1 MNKWLLRIL
10 LVLLPIVIVISIA
23 ALVFI
28 VVVICT
34 PEWELSR
41 NFPSIRESVAALAAV
56 AMVVATLF
64 LAWATFSVVN
74 SDRQREE
81 RDRKERLLNEI
92 IEWAKGLE
100 ERIFPPG
107 ETKIL
112 TNIRELSA
120 VRSNIPIKEE
130 TISDLWD
137 LDQTVAS
144 MERLSHEIKEG
155 DEYIA
160 KLASGLDKELGTAI
174 DKVINDMKKRQEL
187 LSDERF
193 LPHNEIIK
201 ESGLVLELV
210 KDKTKPLD
218 NLSLSKTAYQTV
230 LLGRNA
236 GDIIE
241 STRDVAEKAVE
252 FKGRL
257 LKS

>member
-1 MNKWLLRIL
+1 MEWLKEWAQ
-10 LVLLPIVIVISIA
+10 VISTGITLLA
-23 ALVFI
+23 VLVALGIGVA
-28 VVVICT
+28 
-34 PEWELSR
+34 
-41 NFPSIRESVAALAAV
+41 SIWNTQSLQKKE
-56 AMVVATLF
+56 
-64 LAWATFSVVN
+64 
-74 SDRQREE
+74 
-81 RDRKERLLNEI
+81 RKERLLNEI

-112 TNIRELSA
+112 TNIRELFA

-130 TISDLWD
+130 TISGLWD

-144 MERLSHEIKEG
+144 LERLSHEIKEG
-155 DEYIA
+155 DEYIT

-241 STRDVAEKAVE
+241 SARDVVEKAVE